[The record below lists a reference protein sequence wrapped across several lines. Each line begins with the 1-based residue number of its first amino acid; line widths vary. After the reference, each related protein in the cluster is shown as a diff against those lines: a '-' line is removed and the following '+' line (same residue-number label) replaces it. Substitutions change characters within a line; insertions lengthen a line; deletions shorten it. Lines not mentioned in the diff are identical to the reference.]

1 MSARACRLRSLA
13 HHRFAYL
20 GVCLGAVLGATVLLG
35 ALFAGDSVQASLR
48 RIAEH
53 RIGQATHLISAGDR
67 FFREELAADLARTSG
82 TKTAPVLYARG
93 AATHAGTQAFTNRV
107 QLVGVTPDFW
117 SFAPIPHSLALP
129 TPSSAAINTTLADRL
144 GLKVGDTVIVR
155 VQKPGIL
162 AGNAPVA
169 GAEAKLQSLRCTVA
183 AIVAD
188 DAFGRFTLE
197 TTQVAQP
204 SIFLPIATLQ
214 ETFGRDARANLLLVA
229 APASQLSAER
239 SDTHS
244 GSPRASAPSD
254 LHTLN
259 AHLRATLQL
268 ADYGL
273 KLRHLPAPASVFELT
288 SDRLFLDPAQLAALT
303 AAAPGA
309 QPVVAY
315 LVNDLRIRDSST
327 PYSVAAATTPAAAPF
342 LPADLGPRDIVL
354 NRWLADDLQA
364 RVGDELRLAY
374 FQVGPRDDLVERTA
388 TFRVHTIVPLEG
400 LAAESAWMP
409 DFPGITDVHDQSKWD
424 PGLPLDLKR
433 IREKDERYWDD
444 YRGAPK
450 AWLSLAAGRD
460 LWSTRWGHTTALR
473 LPAPAI
479 ANPQSAIADP
489 KSEISS
495 RLLSALRPEMNQLQL
510 RDLRAGATA
519 SAASPVDFAGLFLGM
534 SFFLILAALGLVA
547 MLFQFVLLQRNQE
560 DALLTAVGIAPRTLL
575 RWRLL
580 EGFVLLALA
589 ALVALPL
596 AALYTRGILRFLETI
611 WSSQSSGS
619 TFVFHASPV
628 SIAAGIAG
636 FLLLSLGAIWLAI
649 RKLARR
655 ALSIRLAAKTED
667 TAPLPRVRRTSLLVF
682 LSALAATILALG
694 FANRGLPAQ
703 IAFYLAGF
711 ALLAAG
717 LAAFRW
723 WAALPSAPPG
733 APSPTQLGILNL
745 RARRSRSLTVVG
757 LIATAVFMVLSVASF
772 RKHVGADWLQRGSG
786 TGGFAFWLET
796 TAPQNPTRETTRT
809 GFDFLSRH
817 TAALGDIV
825 PLRAGTGDNANCFN
839 LNSTAQPQLL
849 AVPSARLAAR
859 GAFRVNAPAPQSPI
873 PNPQSPASPVSPW
886 SLLSAPTE
894 PDVLPAFVDQNTL
907 LWALK
912 RKVGDTLDYTDEA
925 GRPFRI
931 RIVGTLPDSL
941 FQGYA
946 LVDEQRFLEKFPSH
960 PGYSIFLADLPP
972 SSPSPP
978 SSLRAQLETSARDVG
993 GRVELTR
1000 DILAAFHRIENTY
1013 IAIFNVLGSLG
1024 VVLGSLG
1031 LAIVVARNLRE
1042 RRGEFAVMSAL
1053 GIPRPVLARLVF
1065 AEFSRLVLWGLAIGT
1080 LASLVAILPSLT
1092 TLPPVTTAGTALAL
1106 LLGILALNFLSGLA
1120 IFRRALR
1127 DLHPSAALATS

>member
-1 MSARACRLRSLA
+1 MTARAYLLRSLA

-20 GVCLGAVLGATVLLG
+20 GVFLGAVLGATVLLG

-53 RIGQATHLISAGDR
+53 RIGQATHLVSAGDR
-67 FFREELAADLARTSG
+67 FFREDLAADFARASG

-93 AATHAGTQAFTNRV
+93 AATHAGTQAFANRI
-107 QLVGVTPDFW
+107 QLVGVTPAFW
-117 SFAPIPHSLALP
+117 SFAPVPHTLALP
-129 TPSSAAINTTLADRL
+129 TPSSAAINTTLAHRL

-183 AIVAD
+183 AIVDD

-204 SIFLPIATLQ
+204 SLFLPLATLQ
-214 ETFGRDARANLLLVA
+214 EAFGRDARANLLLVA
-229 APASQLSAER
+229 APNSHLSTLNSQLLS
-239 SDTHS
+239 S
-244 GSPRASAPSD
+244 
-254 LHTLN
+254 
-259 AHLRATLQL
+259 LQL

-273 KLRHLPAPASVFELT
+273 KLRHLPAPASVFEVT

-303 AAAPGA
+303 AAAPAA

-327 PYSVAAATTPAAAPF
+327 PYSVAAATTPTAAPF

-364 RVGDELRLAY
+364 RIGDELRLAY

-388 TFRVHTIVPLEG
+388 TFRVHTIIPLEG
-400 LAAESAWMP
+400 LAAETAWMP
-409 DFPGITDVHDQSKWD
+409 EFPGITDVHDQSKWD

-433 IREKDERYWDD
+433 IRDKDERYWDD

-450 AWLSLAAGRD
+450 AWLSLAAGRE

-473 LPAPAI
+473 LPAPG
-479 ANPQSAIADP
+479 SGSG
-489 KSEISS
+489 SEISDFKS
-495 RLLSALRPEMNQLQL
+495 QISNLESQLLRALRPEMNQLQL

-519 SAASPVDFAGLFLGM
+519 AAASSVDFAGLFIGM

-580 EGFVLLALA
+580 EGLVLLTLA

-596 AALYTRGILRFLETI
+596 AALYTQGILRFLETI
-611 WSSQSSGS
+611 WSAQSAGS
-619 TFVFHASPV
+619 TFVFHASPA
-628 SIAAGIAG
+628 SIAGGIVG
-636 FLLLSLGAIWLAI
+636 FLLLSLAAIWLAI
-649 RKLARR
+649 RKLALRS
-655 ALSIRLAAKTED
+655 LSIRLAAKTED
-667 TAPLPRVRRTSLLVF
+667 TAPLPRVRRTSLLVG
-682 LSALAATILALG
+682 LAALAAAILALG

-723 WAALPSAPPG
+723 WAALPPVAHGS
-733 APSPTQLGILNL
+733 PSPTQLGVLNL

-772 RKHVGADWLQRGSG
+772 RKHVGADWLERGSG
-786 TGGFAFWLET
+786 TGGFAFWIET
-796 TAPQNPTRETTRT
+796 TAPQNFARETTRT

-817 TAALGDIV
+817 ASALGDIV
-825 PLRAGTGDNANCFN
+825 PLRAGAGDNANCFN

-849 AVPSARLAAR
+849 TVPTARLAAR
-859 GAFRVNAPAPQSPI
+859 GAFRLNAPVPPSAI
-873 PNPQSPASPVSPW
+873 PNPQSSASPW
-886 SLLSAPTE
+886 SLLTAPSE

-972 SSPSPP
+972 SSASPP
-978 SSLRAQLETSARDVG
+978 SHKSSASSPTSLRGQLETSARDVG

-1092 TLPPVTTAGTALAL
+1092 VLPPATTAGTALAL